1 MSHLGGPPIS
11 PPRGPSKSNN
21 VAPKRKKVSE
31 RGVAFE
37 TYEHLFGELL
47 KDGSFIAAELESTAK
62 ALEARAAELRPW
74 ADRERTRMRNWD
86 RHKQTVA
93 RIPALYDRAL
103 RDHVNDPVDHVARAS
118 GIYPE
123 CVPAWLAAFGRGQ
136 EQYKREQ
143 RDRESVAL
151 ARRGLTNRE
160 IGERVGMH
168 HGSVRRIIEAQFR
181 GDEIRAVPPGD

>member
-1 MSHLGGPPIS
+1 MGG
-11 PPRGPSKSNN
+11 
-21 VAPKRKKVSE
+21 
-31 RGVAFE
+31 AFE
-37 TYEHLFGELL
+37 TYEHLFGGLL
-47 KDGSFIAAELESTAK
+47 KDGSFIAAEFESTVK
-62 ALEARAAELRPW
+62 ALEARAAELRRL

-86 RHKQTVA
+86 RHEQTVA

-103 RDHVNDPVDHVARAS
+103 RDHINDPVDHVARAS

-123 CVPAWLAAFGRGQ
+123 CVPAWLTAFGRGQ
-136 EQYKREQ
+136 EHHKREQ

-168 HGSVRRIIEAQFR
+168 HRSVRRIIEAECR
-181 GDEIRAVPPGD
+181 SDEIRTVPPGD